1 MIARSTW
8 VMVRGAAS
16 AVALVPSM
24 LLAQAGTPPKKTT
37 AKATPTAANAR
48 SAKKGAMSAEDAR
61 VLAALAAEDRM
72 WEQRLLDVRAQYLK
86 RSAWAELGDRCNPG
100 ALRVFPNDTTE
111 AQRDSLQRLVER
123 MEQTVVGRGAPSKLD
138 TPEARALLRV
148 IVGWE
153 AGIDRPTWDVDGTE
167 RRQAVAAGLTGEVPD
182 PQGTGCLPS
191 PLLADTVTFVI
202 PGFQDME
209 FPKAPRP
216 RVKAYLGAD
225 ALRKARD
232 EFYAAV
238 GAKNPD
244 SELTYIVVAPMVI
257 WHGWAMVGVDRPK
270 DRAGIEVRSGS
281 NGGAAY
287 LLRKVGDQWR
297 LVSVVRSWGS

>member
-1 MIARSTW
+1 MTRSTSA
-8 VMVRGAAS
+8 MVR
-16 AVALVPSM
+16 AVAACVGLVPS
-24 LLAQAGTPPKKTT
+24 LLVAQAGTPPKTAT
-37 AKATPTAANAR
+37 AKTSTGAAKPQG
-48 SAKKGAMSAEDAR
+48 AKKGAMTAEDAR

-72 WEQRLLDVRAQYLK
+72 WERRLLDLRAQYLK
-86 RSAWAELGDRCNPG
+86 RAAWAELGDRCTPG
-100 ALRVFPNDTTE
+100 SLRVFPNDTTE

-123 MEQTVVGRGAPSKLD
+123 MEQTIVGRGAPSKLD
-138 TPEARALLRV
+138 TPEARGLLRV

-182 PQGTGCLPS
+182 PRGTGCLPS

-209 FPKAPRP
+209 FPQAPRP
-216 RVKAYLGAD
+216 RVKAYLGTD
-225 ALRKARD
+225 ALRTARD

-238 GAKNPD
+238 GSKNPD

-287 LLRKVGDQWR
+287 LLRKVGTQWR
-297 LVSVVRSWGS
+297 LVTVVRSWGS